1 MALDFQWW
9 IVAVGLGTLV
19 GSLVFYEFGRRLGI
33 RALKPDREG
42 EGVGAV
48 EAALFA
54 LLGLLIAF
62 TFSGAAARFDVR
74 RELITQEANAIG
86 SAYQFIDVLP
96 AEKQAP
102 IRAKFREYLDSRLNT
117 FRDVSNEDVVA
128 EETARTAQLQNEIW
142 QLAVEAVRASD
153 LPPTAGM
160 ILHAIN
166 EMSDFTTTR
175 QMAAKMHPPT
185 IIFVLLVVLI
195 FASAVLAGFGTARAR
210 TRSWLHLLTFATI
223 MGLTVYVIIDIEYPR
238 YGFIKLD
245 AFDEVLISLRD
256 SIR

>member
-1 MALDFQWW
+1 MDFQLW
-9 IVAVGLGTLV
+9 IVAIGLATMVGTV
-19 GSLVFYEFGRRLGI
+19 GFYEAGRRFGI

-96 AEKQAP
+96 AERQAP

-117 FRDVSNEDVVA
+117 FLDVTDENVVA
-128 EETARTAQLQNEIW
+128 EETNRTARLQNEIW
-142 QLAVEAVRASD
+142 QLAVEAVRASE
-153 LPPTAGM
+153 LTPTAGM
-160 ILHAIN
+160 ILPALN

-195 FASAVLAGFGTARAR
+195 FASAVLAGFGTARAK
-210 TRSWLHLLTFATI
+210 TRSWLHLLTFAAI

-238 YGFIKLD
+238 YGFIKID
-245 AFDEVLISLRD
+245 AFDEVLGSLRN
-256 SIR
+256 SIQ